1 MEKVISKNKYDS
13 QLLYEGEYLNCKK
26 NGKKEYYNNKSSL
39 EYYKKKGKAY
49 KYNVN

>member
-26 NGKKEYYNNKSSL
+26 NGKRRIL
-39 EYYKKKGKAY
+39 
-49 KYNVN
+49 